1 MAGKNKVTF
10 EVRMEEGLYKKLV
23 AAAARE
29 NRTLNNHIAFLAR
42 TNVDYT
48 ERVHG
53 TLDVRDIPL
62 PGEKRE

>member
-29 NRTLNNHIAFLAR
+29 NRTLNNHIAHLAR

-53 TLDVRDIPL
+53 TLDTKDVQFP
-62 PGEKRE
+62 E

>member
-53 TLDVRDIPL
+53 TLDTKDVQL
-62 PGEKRE
+62 PQ

>member
-23 AAAARE
+23 AAAIRE
-29 NRTLNNHIAFLAR
+29 NRSVNNHIAYLAR
-42 TNVDYT
+42 TNVEYT

-53 TLDVRDIPL
+53 ALDVRDIPL
-62 PGEKRE
+62 PGEE

>member
-23 AAAARE
+23 AAATRE
-29 NRTLNNHIAFLAR
+29 NRTVNNHIAYLAR
-42 TNVDYT
+42 TNVEYT

-53 TLDVRDIPL
+53 TLDTNNVPL
-62 PGEKRE
+62 PEEKDS